1 MTREEAISEF
11 LAETQWAATE
21 RKPLAG
27 DASNRRYERLH
38 LNGKTTVLM
47 DAPPSRG
54 EDVRPFVRVARHLA
68 GLGFSTPDILAEDT
82 AQGFLLLEDFGD
94 ALLADLVKDKPHLAT
109 KLYTAAVDVLITLH
123 QHPPLDGIEAFT
135 PETMA
140 DLVAPL
146 WDWYLG
152 QGVARPELHRQ
163 FSTLF
168 RPILAQYADDQS
180 VMILRDYHAEN
191 LIHLPERKG
200 VRQMGLLDF
209 QDAKASHP
217 AYDLVSLLQ
226 DARRDVP
233 EALEQAMIDHYL
245 AETGRDRVDFTAAY
259 AVLGLQRNLRILG
272 VLTRLCLH
280 AGKAHY
286 VDFLPRVWGY
296 VQRDLAH
303 PALEPLRPMLAELPE
318 ATPDFCQDLKDRA
331 ATCQTL

>member
-1 MTREEAISEF
+1 MNREEAITGF
-11 LAETQWAATE
+11 LATTRWAAAQRE
-21 RKPLAG
+21 PLAG

-38 LNGKTTVLM
+38 LDGKTAVLM

-54 EDVRPFVRVARHLA
+54 EDVRPFLRVARHLA
-68 GLGFSTPDILAEDT
+68 GLGFSTPDILAEDA

-94 ALLADLVKDKPHLAT
+94 ALLADLVADRPDVT
-109 KLYTAAVDVLITLH
+109 TPLYTAAVDVLITLH

-135 PETMA
+135 PKTMA

-152 QGVARPELHRQ
+152 QGAARPDLHRQ

-168 RPILAQYADDQS
+168 QPILAQYADDQS

-191 LIHLPERKG
+191 LIHLPDRDG

-233 EALEQAMIDHYL
+233 AVLEQAMMDHYL
-245 AETGRDRVDFTAAY
+245 AETGRDRVDFSTAY

-280 AGKAHY
+280 LGKAHY

-303 PALEPLRPMLAELPE
+303 PALEPLRPMLSLLHA
-318 ATPDFCQDLKDRA
+318 ATPEFCQDLKDRA
-331 ATCQTL
+331 ATCQSL